1 MNATPSARPVTVWD
15 PAIRLFHW
23 LLVALVAISWWT
35 ATTGRMQ
42 WHFLSGYA
50 ILTLVL
56 FRIAWG
62 FVGSDTARFGRFLRS
77 PLEAVRHLLA
87 MRRREPDHEV
97 GHNAAGGWMVL
108 VMLALLLA
116 QATTGLFADTG
127 YGDYGPLAKAVGGAA
142 SDRLTGIHHRIIQ
155 VILAAIALHVA
166 AIAAYA
172 LFKGQNL
179 VRPMVTGAKVLPAEV
194 VAPRLRSPWRAAAI
208 LAATG
213 AAVWWVSR
221 AG

>member
-1 MNATPSARPVTVWD
+1 MHTRPSPRPVTVWD

-23 LLVALVAISWWT
+23 LIVVLVACSWWT

-50 ILTLVL
+50 ILALLL

-62 FVGSDTARFGRFLRS
+62 FAGSDTARFGRFLRS
-77 PLEAVRHLLA
+77 PLAAIHHLRA
-87 MRRREPDHEV
+87 MRRREPDHEI

-108 VMLALLLA
+108 LMLALLLA

-155 VILAAIALHVA
+155 AILAAIVLHVGA
-166 AIAAYA
+166 VAAYA
-172 LFKGQNL
+172 LLKGQNL
-179 VRPMVTGAKVLPAEV
+179 VRPMVTGAKLLPADLP
-194 VAPRLRSPWRAAAI
+194 APRLRSPWRAAGL
-208 LAATG
+208 LAAAAG
-213 AAVWWVSR
+213 AVWLVSR